1 MILAPVMSYSCLIY
15 ILIYFCLPQKW
26 EIIVQ
31 NKVIFELRVLLA
43 KWGGTDGHIHPLL
56 ATSYLAVN
64 YTDSVT
70 DLTSEYACT
79 LIALKLIIADT
90 VKLRSAAVFA
100 ADAVSSRDNLT
111 SLAELGVEQ
120 TVRRS
125 R

>member
-100 ADAVSSRDNLT
+100 ADLT